1 MKRVIT
7 SLSLLLLLLC
17 GAYAQDISQYEYWTD
32 DDYASRSV
40 VSSSGGS
47 ISLDVSTAS
56 LSAGIHFLNFRAYRS
71 DGVWGNFYRYLYY
84 IPTLKGSDAGN
95 LRVEYWLDDDLA
107 GVKSETAGSG
117 SLSLSID
124 ISALKHGVHYFNCTP
139 ISATGERGNSER
151 YLFYVPLPQDQT
163 SVSPIKGYE
172 YWLDDNYAAKTV
184 SYSGGGSS
192 TLAISIDGLTSGV
205 HYFNCR
211 AFNERG
217 EYGCPVRKMF
227 YIPQTKVNNNPSIV
241 SAEYW
246 LDDDYAS
253 KVTVTGSNTQQTFSI
268 DISGLSSGVH
278 YFNYRAKDNEGVW
291 GNITRQMFYIAQK
304 NASSAG
310 GIAEY
315 TYWLDD
321 DVAHKVTGT
330 DSKTEYVFSIDIS
343 GLAEG
348 THTFNFRA
356 KNLLEQWGEQF
367 IEQFVISGLP
377 KLIYKIDG
385 VVYKTVTYA
394 VGETIVPEPAP
405 TKEGYTFSGWSEIP
419 ATMPNHDVIV
429 NGSFTINK
437 YKLIYMVDGAEYK
450 KYDVEY
456 GAAITPEP
464 APTKE
469 GHTFSGWS
477 EIPKTMPTHDVTVTG
492 SFTINKYK
500 LVYKVD
506 GAEYKSYELE
516 YGATITP
523 EPAPTKEGYT
533 FSGWSEIPSTMPA
546 HDVTVTG
553 SFTKGAYKLTY
564 MVDGEVYK
572 TISYDYGA
580 TITPEP
586 APVKDGYTFSG
597 WSEIPATMPA
607 HDVTVTGSFTINK
620 YKLTYTVD
628 GEEYKSFEIEYGA
641 SITPE
646 PTPTKEGYT
655 FSGWSDIPET
665 MPAHDV
671 TVTGSFTVNQYT
683 ITYIID
689 NEVYTTQTVN
699 YGSTIVPP
707 TAPEREGY
715 DFAWG
720 DYPETMPAYDI
731 TIYGTYTTGIEAI
744 MAGEA
749 NCQIFSLDGKPLNEP
764 QKGVNIVRMSNG
776 QIRKVVVR

>member
-124 ISALKHGVHYFNCTP
+124 ISALKPGVHYFNCTP

-315 TYWLDD
+315 EYWLDD

-516 YGATITP
+516 FGATITP

-533 FSGWSEIPSTMPA
+533 FSGWSEIPATMPA

-628 GEEYKSFEIEYGA
+628 GAEYKSYELEFGA
-641 SITPE
+641 TITPE
-646 PTPTKEGYT
+646 PAPTKEGYT
-655 FSGWSDIPET
+655 FSGWSEIPET

-689 NEVYTTQTVN
+689 NEVYTTQTVD

-707 TAPEREGY
+707 TIPEREGY

-731 TIYGTYTTGIEAI
+731 TIYGTYMTGIEAI
-744 MAGEA
+744 MAGEID
-749 NCQIFSLDGKPLNEP
+749 CQMFSLDGKPLNEL
-764 QKGVNIVRMSNG
+764 QTGVNIVRMSNG
-776 QIRKVVVR
+776 QVRKVVVK

>member
-32 DDYASRSV
+32 DNYASRSV
-40 VSSSGGS
+40 VSSSGGNVS
-47 ISLDVSTAS
+47 IDVSTAS

-124 ISALKHGVHYFNCTP
+124 ISALKPGVHYFNCTP

-227 YIPQTKVNNNPSIV
+227 YIPQTKVNNNASIA

-253 KVTVTGSNTQQTFSI
+253 KVTVTGNNTQQTFSI
-268 DISGLSSGVH
+268 DISGLGSGVH

-291 GNITRQMFYIAQK
+291 GNFTRQMFYIAQK
-304 NASSAG
+304 NASSTG

-315 TYWLDD
+315 EYWLDD

-437 YKLIYMVDGAEYK
+437 YKLIYMVDGVEYK

-456 GAAITPEP
+456 GATITPEP

-469 GHTFSGWS
+469 DYTFSGWS

-586 APVKDGYTFSG
+586 APAKEGYTFSG

-628 GEEYKSFEIEYGA
+628 GAEYKSYELEFGA
-641 SITPE
+641 TITPE
-646 PTPTKEGYT
+646 PAPTKEGYT
-655 FSGWSDIPET
+655 FSGWSEIPET

-689 NEVYTTQTVN
+689 NEVYTTQTVD

-707 TAPEREGY
+707 TIPEREGY

-744 MAGEA
+744 MAGEID
-749 NCQIFSLDGKPLNEP
+749 CQMFSLDGKPLNEL
-764 QKGVNIVRMSNG
+764 QTGVNIVRMSNG
-776 QIRKVVVR
+776 QVRKVVVK

>member
-124 ISALKHGVHYFNCTP
+124 ISALKPGVHYFNCTP

-227 YIPQTKVNNNPSIV
+227 YIPQTKVNNNASIA

-253 KVTVTGSNTQQTFSI
+253 KVTVTGNNTQQTFSI
-268 DISGLSSGVH
+268 DISGLGSGVH

-291 GNITRQMFYIAQK
+291 GNFTRQMFYIAQK
-304 NASSAG
+304 NASSTG

-315 TYWLDD
+315 EYWLDD

-437 YKLIYMVDGAEYK
+437 YKLIYMVDGVEYK

-456 GAAITPEP
+456 GATITPEP

-469 GHTFSGWS
+469 GYTFSGWS

-628 GEEYKSFEIEYGA
+628 GAEYKSYELEFGA
-641 SITPE
+641 TITPE
-646 PTPTKEGYT
+646 PAPTKEGYT
-655 FSGWSDIPET
+655 FSGWSEIPET

-689 NEVYTTQTVN
+689 NEVYTTQTVD

-707 TAPEREGY
+707 TIPEREGY

-744 MAGEA
+744 MAGEID
-749 NCQIFSLDGKPLNEP
+749 CQMFSLDGKPLNEL
-764 QKGVNIVRMSNG
+764 QTGVNIVRMSNG
-776 QIRKVVVR
+776 QVRKVVVK

>member
-124 ISALKHGVHYFNCTP
+124 ISALKPGVHYFNCTP

-205 HYFNCR
+205 HYLNCR

-304 NASSAG
+304 NASSTG

-315 TYWLDD
+315 EYWLDD

-437 YKLIYMVDGAEYK
+437 YKLIYMVDGVEYK

-456 GAAITPEP
+456 GATITPEP

-469 GHTFSGWS
+469 GYTFSGWS

-683 ITYIID
+683 ITYIIND
-689 NEVYTTQTVN
+689 EVYTTQTVD
-699 YGSTIVPP
+699 YGSTIIPP
-707 TAPEREGY
+707 AAPEREGY
-715 DFAWG
+715 DFAWA

-749 NCQIFSLDGKPLNEP
+749 NCQIFSLDGKPLNEL
-764 QKGVNIVRMSNG
+764 QKGVNIVRMGNG
-776 QIRKVVVR
+776 QVRKVVVK